1 MTEEKGNILK
11 SKDWKLIRRFGR
23 YFRPH
28 KKWLFLS
35 LFSIP
40 VTTGAGI
47 LFLWLLQHIIDD
59 QIVPGDL
66 QGLKT
71 YAILLAV
78 VLVVNLLFDGI
89 YSFCFSKA
97 AGLAIVDMRRELFGK
112 SLRFPMTYFDRT
124 PIGVTLSRL
133 TSDMEAIAESISTG
147 ILGLLADSIKTLA
160 LLSYLFFLNWQL
172 TLILLLV
179 VPLIV
184 VSIRY
189 LRKKIRKAYFDSR
202 TSLAKSAAYLQESL
216 NGMKTIQLY
225 AAQEETLEK
234 YDRLNKAY
242 CDAQN
247 RSNVYDS
254 SLFSIVEGITSF
266 ATALVIWYGAIQIWD
281 LGFTIGVLIVFVT
294 TLGQLF
300 VPVRQFAQQISTIQQ
315 ALSALEHIDDL
326 FEQQTEDT
334 GLPEEEKTRR
344 NARPKA
350 GKESVGTD
358 QPAKKQALAGDRLS
372 VSGNGDAKTFLSAEE
387 QAAPL
392 AIREIEFRNVSFA
405 YSSGSPDVLKNVSF
419 KLRKG
424 DRLALVGTTGSG
436 KSTIIRLLTKAY
448 TGYRGSITIDG
459 MELRD
464 IPLARVRESMSVM
477 QQDIFMFNDT
487 VEFNISLGRKG
498 ITRKDVHEAASFVFA
513 GHFIQNLPGTYD
525 YVIQGDAGNLS
536 KGQAQLISFARAICG
551 KRELIILD
559 EATSA
564 VDSLTEQYIQRAIEN
579 IFSSRTVIAVAHR
592 LSTIKNSD
600 VILVLEDGQIIER
613 GNHRELI
620 RQGGKYAQLVHQ
632 FEKEDKT
639 A

>member
-1 MTEEKGNILK
+1 MTKVKNKILK

-23 YFRPH
+23 YFIPH
-28 KKWLFLS
+28 KKWFFLS

-40 VTTGAGI
+40 VTTAAGI
-47 LFLWLLQHIIDD
+47 LFLWLVEHIVDD
-59 QIVPGDL
+59 QIVPGNIS
-66 QGLKT
+66 GLKT
-71 YAILLAV
+71 YTILLV
-78 VLVVNLLFDGI
+78 SVLSINLLFDGI
-89 YSFCFSKA
+89 YSYCFSKA

-112 SLRFPMTYFDRT
+112 SLRFPMTYFDKT

-133 TSDMEAIAESISTG
+133 TSDMEAISESISTG
-147 ILGLLADSIKTLA
+147 TLGLLADSIKTLA
-160 LLSYLFFLNWQL
+160 LLSYLFVLNWRL

-179 VPLIV
+179 VPLIIL
-184 VSIRY
+184 SIRY

-225 AAQEETLEK
+225 AAEEEAYEK
-234 YDRLNKAY
+234 YNRLNKEY

-247 RSNVYDS
+247 LSNVYDS
-254 SLFSIVEGITSF
+254 SLFSIVEGITSV
-266 ATALVIWYGAIQIWD
+266 ATALVIWYGAVQIWD
-281 LGFTIGVLIVFVT
+281 FGFTVGVLIVFVT

-326 FEQQTEDT
+326 FEQGTEEPDQTS
-334 GLPEEEKTRR
+334 GEEK
-344 NARPKA
+344 AV
-350 GKESVGTD
+350 SL
-358 QPAKKQALAGDRLS
+358 AL
-372 VSGNGDAKTFLSAEE
+372 
-387 QAAPL
+387 Q
-392 AIREIEFRNVSFA
+392 EIEFKNVFFS
-405 YSSGSPDVLKNVSF
+405 YSKDSPDVLKDVSF

-459 MELRD
+459 LELRD
-464 IPLARVRESMSVM
+464 IPLARVRESMSLM

-498 ITRKDVHEAASFVFA
+498 ITRKDVQEAASFVYA
-513 GHFIQNLPGTYD
+513 SHFINNLPGTYD
-525 YVIQGDAGNLS
+525 FIIQGNAENLS

-551 KRELIILD
+551 KSELIMLD

-579 IFSSRTVIAVAHR
+579 IFSTRTVIAVAHR

-600 VILVLEDGQIIER
+600 MILVLEGGQIIER
-613 GNHRELI
+613 GNHRELLK
-620 RQGGKYAQLVHQ
+620 QDGKYAQLLHQ
-632 FEKEDKT
+632 FEKADET
-639 A
+639 V

>member
-1 MTEEKGNILK
+1 MTEEKGNILR

-47 LFLWLLQHIIDD
+47 LFLWLVQHIIDD

-78 VLVVNLLFDGI
+78 VLAVNLLFDGV
-89 YSFCFSKA
+89 YSYCFSKA

-160 LLSYLFFLNWQL
+160 LLGYLFFLNWRL
-172 TLILLLV
+172 TLVLLLV

-184 VSIRY
+184 FSIRY

-225 AAQEETLEK
+225 AAQEEALEK

-266 ATALVIWYGAIQIWD
+266 ATALVIWYGAMQIWD

-334 GLPEEEKTRR
+334 GLPEEGKTQR
-344 NARPKA
+344 NARPEA
-350 GKESVGTD
+350 D
-358 QPAKKQALAGDRLS
+358 
-372 VSGNGDAKTFLSAEE
+372 
-387 QAAPL
+387 L

-405 YSSGSPDVLKNVSF
+405 YSPGSPDVLKNVSF

-579 IFSSRTVIAVAHR
+579 IFSTRTVIAVAHR

-632 FEKEDKT
+632 FEKEDCVRD
-639 A
+639 

>member
-1 MTEEKGNILK
+1 MMTEVKSKILQ

-23 YFRPH
+23 YFIPH

-40 VTTGAGI
+40 VTTAAGI
-47 LFLWLLQHIIDD
+47 LLLWLVEHMVDD
-59 QIVPGDL
+59 QIIPGDVS
-66 QGLKT
+66 GLKT
-71 YAILLAV
+71 YTILLVAV
-78 VLVVNLLFDGI
+78 LAVNLLFDGI
-89 YSFCFSKA
+89 YSYCFSKA

-112 SLRFPMTYFDRT
+112 SLRFPMTYFDKT

-133 TSDMEAIAESISTG
+133 TSDMEAIAESVSTG

-160 LLSYLFFLNWQL
+160 LLSYLFVLNWRL
-172 TLILLLV
+172 TLVLLVV
-179 VPLIV
+179 VPLIIFSV
-184 VSIRY
+184 RY

-225 AAQEETLEK
+225 AAEEEAHEK
-234 YDRLNKAY
+234 YNCLNKEY

-247 RSNVYDS
+247 LSNVYDS
-254 SLFSIVEGITSF
+254 SLFSIVEGITSV

-281 LGFTIGVLIVFVT
+281 FGFTVGVLIVFIT

-326 FEQQTEDT
+326 FEQQTEEPVKPA
-334 GLPEEEKTRR
+334 GEKQ
-344 NARPKA
+344 
-350 GKESVGTD
+350 S
-358 QPAKKQALAGDRLS
+358 
-372 VSGNGDAKTFLSAEE
+372 
-387 QAAPL
+387 APL
-392 AIREIEFRNVSFA
+392 ALQEVTFRDVSFS
-405 YSSGSPDVLKNVSF
+405 YMPDSPDVLKNVSF
-419 KLRKG
+419 TLRKG
-424 DRLALVGTTGSG
+424 DRVALVGTTGSG

-459 MELRD
+459 TELRD

-498 ITRKDVHEAASFVFA
+498 ISRKEVHEAASFVFA
-513 GHFIQNLPGTYD
+513 SHFIDSLPGKYD
-525 YVIQGDAGNLS
+525 YIVQGDAGNLS

-551 KRELIILD
+551 KSELIILD

-579 IFSSRTVIAVAHR
+579 IFATRTVIAVAHR

-600 VILVLEDGQIIER
+600 MILVLEGGQIIER

-620 RQGGKYAQLVHQ
+620 RQAGKYAQLVHQ
-632 FEKEDKT
+632 FAEEDKT

>member
-1 MTEEKGNILK
+1 MTEEKGNILR

-47 LFLWLLQHIIDD
+47 LFLWLVQHIIDD

-78 VLVVNLLFDGI
+78 VLAVNLLFDGV
-89 YSFCFSKA
+89 YSYCFSKA

-160 LLSYLFFLNWQL
+160 LLGYLFFLNWRL
-172 TLILLLV
+172 TLVLLLV

-184 VSIRY
+184 FSIRY

-225 AAQEETLEK
+225 AAQEEALEK

-266 ATALVIWYGAIQIWD
+266 ATALVIWYGAMQIWD

-334 GLPEEEKTRR
+334 GLPEEGKTQR
-344 NARPKA
+344 NARPEA
-350 GKESVGTD
+350 D
-358 QPAKKQALAGDRLS
+358 
-372 VSGNGDAKTFLSAEE
+372 
-387 QAAPL
+387 L

-405 YSSGSPDVLKNVSF
+405 YSPGSPDVLKNVSF

-579 IFSSRTVIAVAHR
+579 IFSTRTVIAVAHR

>member
-1 MTEEKGNILK
+1 MTEVKSKILQ
-11 SKDWKLIRRFGR
+11 SKDWKLIRRFGH
-23 YFRPH
+23 YFIPH

-40 VTTGAGI
+40 VTTAAGI
-47 LFLWLLQHIIDD
+47 LLLWLVEHMVDD
-59 QIVPGDL
+59 QIIPGDVS
-66 QGLKT
+66 GLKT
-71 YAILLAV
+71 YTILLVAV
-78 VLVVNLLFDGI
+78 LAVNLLFDGI
-89 YSFCFSKA
+89 YSYCFSKA

-112 SLRFPMTYFDRT
+112 SLRFPMTYFDKT

-133 TSDMEAIAESISTG
+133 TSDMEAIAESVSTG

-160 LLSYLFFLNWQL
+160 LLSYLFVLNWRL
-172 TLILLLV
+172 TLVLLVV
-179 VPLIV
+179 VPLIIFSV
-184 VSIRY
+184 RY

-225 AAQEETLEK
+225 AAEEEAHEK
-234 YDRLNKAY
+234 YNRLNKEY

-247 RSNVYDS
+247 LSNVYDS
-254 SLFSIVEGITSF
+254 SLFSIVEGITSV
-266 ATALVIWYGAIQIWD
+266 ATALVIWYGAIQIWNF
-281 LGFTIGVLIVFVT
+281 GFTVGVLIVFIT

-326 FEQQTEDT
+326 FEQQTEEP
-334 GLPEEEKTRR
+334 GKPAGEKQ
-344 NARPKA
+344 
-350 GKESVGTD
+350 S
-358 QPAKKQALAGDRLS
+358 
-372 VSGNGDAKTFLSAEE
+372 
-387 QAAPL
+387 APL
-392 AIREIEFRNVSFA
+392 ALQEVTFRNVSFS
-405 YSSGSPDVLKNVSF
+405 YMPDSPDVLKNVSF
-419 KLRKG
+419 TLRKG
-424 DRLALVGTTGSG
+424 DRVALVGTTGSG

-459 MELRD
+459 TELRD

-498 ITRKDVHEAASFVFA
+498 ISRKDVHEAASFVFA
-513 GHFIQNLPGTYD
+513 SHFIENLPGKYD
-525 YVIQGDAGNLS
+525 YIVQGDAGNLS

-551 KRELIILD
+551 KSELIILD

-579 IFSSRTVIAVAHR
+579 IFATRTVIAVAHR

-600 VILVLEDGQIIER
+600 MILVLEGGQIIER

-620 RQGGKYAQLVHQ
+620 RQAGKYAQLVHQ
-632 FEKEDKT
+632 FVEEDKT